1 MMKTLS
7 KKKFAVVSKRRSQ
20 NISIKK
26 LAMQLMPTIG
36 GSHAT
41 DLLGR
46 ENVSRVETVRRNGAR
61 KTVR

>member
-1 MMKTLS
+1 MNLKTLS

-46 ENVSRVETVRRNGAR
+46 ENVSASQSVRRKNTSR
-61 KTVR
+61 IV

>member
-1 MMKTLS
+1 MNLKTLS

-20 NISIKK
+20 NMSIKK

-36 GSHAT
+36 GSHAA

-46 ENVSRVETVRRNGAR
+46 ANVPASQSVRR
-61 KTVR
+61 KDP